1 MPVSKELIHNALLSW
16 ETQEDNISCFYK
28 EEPIDFKIRFL
39 HCHDGYEVLMMK
51 RGSVDMQIEDRMI
64 SLHPGDIVLIP
75 PYVFH
80 FARQQST
87 DTYCR
92 VVLNMK
98 EALIQSLIASDES
111 YRHITDAFYQTP
123 DYHIHVNGSTFRQ
136 LIDLACALEAASGNN
151 TDLYGT
157 DILSRSLLSIIL
169 VILNRQSFT
178 FFSADTGP
186 QYARGRKECHS
197 LLGSESC
204 RRSFR
209 VRHCG
214 KRSPELRVS
223 YPAVPP
229 VFRAVSPAVHHRK
242 KTGRSEADASKRPV
256 PDRGL
261 LRLRL
266 QQLFQFLTDLHQ
278 PCENLA
284 PAISGEFARSVYS
297 CTGLMAQ
304 ISRSIYC
311 CGETISAAM
320 SIISSEER
328 SVFIAYRTYSS
339 PSFRKVTPRYIKVS
353 FSSDP

>member
-169 VILNRQSFT
+169 VILNRQSAAANPSP
-178 FFSADTGP
+178 FFP
-186 QYARGRKECHS
+186 QTQATSMPEVVKNVIHYVDQNLAGDLS
-197 LLGSESC
+197 VSGIAESIHLNSVYLT
-204 RRSFR
+204 RLFR
-209 VRHCG
+209 QY
-214 KRSPELRVS
+214 S
-223 YPAVPP
+223 
-229 VFRAVSPAVHHRK
+229 
-242 KTGRSEADASKRPV
+242 
-256 PDRGL
+256 GL
-261 LRLRL
+261 SL
-266 QQLFQFLTDLHQ
+266 QQYIIEKRLAEAKRMLRNGQSPTEVCYACGFNNYSNFSRTFTNHVKISPRQYQENSRAQF
-278 PCENLA
+278 
-284 PAISGEFARSVYS
+284 
-297 CTGLMAQ
+297 
-304 ISRSIYC
+304 
-311 CGETISAAM
+311 
-320 SIISSEER
+320 
-328 SVFIAYRTYSS
+328 
-339 PSFRKVTPRYIKVS
+339 TPVRG
-353 FSSDP
+353 

>member
-169 VILNRQSFT
+169 VILNRQSAAANPSP
-178 FFSADTGP
+178 FFP
-186 QYARGRKECHS
+186 QTQAPSMPEVVKNVIHYVDQNLAGDLS
-197 LLGSESC
+197 VSGIAESVHLNSVYLT
-204 RRSFR
+204 RLFR
-209 VRHCG
+209 QY
-214 KRSPELRVS
+214 S
-223 YPAVPP
+223 
-229 VFRAVSPAVHHRK
+229 
-242 KTGRSEADASKRPV
+242 
-256 PDRGL
+256 GL
-261 LRLRL
+261 SL
-266 QQLFQFLTDLHQ
+266 QQYIIEKRLAEAKRMLRNGQSPTEVCYACGFNNYSNFSRTFTNHVKISPRQYQENSRAQF
-278 PCENLA
+278 
-284 PAISGEFARSVYS
+284 
-297 CTGLMAQ
+297 
-304 ISRSIYC
+304 
-311 CGETISAAM
+311 
-320 SIISSEER
+320 
-328 SVFIAYRTYSS
+328 
-339 PSFRKVTPRYIKVS
+339 TPVRG
-353 FSSDP
+353 